1 MRKKKVLISV
11 ISDLVTDQR
20 VHKTAQ
26 CLHEQ
31 GFDVFLLG
39 RKMKKSAEMPP
50 RDYKVKRV
58 ILPFETSFL
67 FYASYNIWNFFFL
80 LFNKVDIL
88 HSNDL
93 DTLFPNF
100 LISKLKGVPLV
111 YDSHEY
117 FTGVPE
123 IKKKPFVRF
132 VWGSIEKYVFPKLKY
147 VYTVN
152 QSIANVY
159 EDLYKVKVGVVR
171 NVSLLNQEFLSLQRD
186 SLPEK
191 NTIVYQGMLNMDRGL
206 EEMIL
211 AMQYIDNVQLII
223 IGGGDV
229 ENELHQLVKAN
240 NLESKVTFTGKLQ
253 YKEMMAITKTATFGI
268 SVEKPTN
275 ENYIFCLPNKVFD
288 YLHAGIPIL
297 TSKLVEIENVVW
309 KYDVGTLLESHKP
322 EDIALKINE
331 ILSNKEQLLFWKKN
345 TKKAALECNWQQESE
360 LIKNI
365 YAKL

>member
-1 MRKKKVLISV
+1 VKKKKVIISV

-31 GFDVFLLG
+31 GFNVLLIG

-50 RDYKVKRV
+50 RDYRVKRV
-58 ILPFETSFL
+58 VLPFETSFL

-100 LISKLKGVPLV
+100 LISKLKGIPLV

-152 QSIANVY
+152 QSIANIY
-159 EDLYKVKVGVVR
+159 EGLYNVKVGVVR
-171 NVSLLNQEFLSLQRD
+171 NVSFLNQENLSLDR
-186 SLPEK
+186 STLPEQ
-191 NTIVYQGMLNMDRGL
+191 NVIVYQGMLNMDRGL
-206 EEMIL
+206 EEVIL
-211 AMQYIDNVQLII
+211 AMQYVDNIKFII

-229 ENELHQLVKAN
+229 EHKLQELVKQN
-240 NLESKVTFTGKLQ
+240 NLESKVEFTGKLQ
-253 YKEMMAITKTATFGI
+253 YKEMIEITKKATIGI

-275 ENYIFCLPNKVFD
+275 ENYIYCLPNKVFD

-297 TSKLVEIENVVW
+297 TSRLIEIESIVT
-309 KYDVGTLLESHKP
+309 KYDVGTFLESHIPK
-322 EDIALKINE
+322 EIASKLNEVIN
-331 ILSNKEQLLFWKKN
+331 NKEQLIHWKKN
-345 TKKAALECNWQQESE
+345 TQKAALACNWQLESE